1 MSKDKKIA
9 LRLFDVIKRP
19 VVTEKSQ
26 RCMEQNNQYT
36 FDVSPSATKSDI
48 KAAVEAL
55 FEVSVESV
63 NTLNKFGKNK
73 TFRGRV
79 GRRQDSKKAIVRL
92 AQGQSI
98 AQGAGA

>member
-9 LRLFDVIKRP
+9 LHLYDVIKRP
-19 VVTEKSQ
+19 IVTEKSQ
-26 RCMEQNNQYT
+26 RCMEQGNQYT
-36 FDVSPSATKSDI
+36 FEVCPTATKSDI

-63 NTLNKFGKNK
+63 NTMNKFGKNK
-73 TFRGRV
+73 TFRGRT
-79 GRRQDSKKAIVRL
+79 GRRQDSKKAVVRL

>member
-9 LRLFDVIKRP
+9 LRLFDIIKRP

-26 RCMEQNNQYT
+26 RCMEQSNQYT
-36 FDVSPSATKSDI
+36 FEVCPSANKSDI
-48 KAAVEAL
+48 KAAVEAM

-63 NTLNKFGKNK
+63 NTANKFGKNK
-73 TFRGRV
+73 TFRGRT
-79 GRRQDSKKAIVRL
+79 GRRQDSKRAIVRL

-98 AQGAGA
+98 AQGVGA

>member
-1 MSKDKKIA
+1 MSNDKKIA
-9 LRLFDVIKRP
+9 LRLFDIIKRP

-26 RCMEQNNQYT
+26 RCMEQSNQYT
-36 FDVSPSATKSDI
+36 FEVCPTATKSDI
-48 KAAVEAL
+48 KAAVEGL

-63 NTLNKFGKNK
+63 NTISKLGKNK
-73 TFRGRV
+73 TFRGRT

-92 AQGQSI
+92 AKGQSI